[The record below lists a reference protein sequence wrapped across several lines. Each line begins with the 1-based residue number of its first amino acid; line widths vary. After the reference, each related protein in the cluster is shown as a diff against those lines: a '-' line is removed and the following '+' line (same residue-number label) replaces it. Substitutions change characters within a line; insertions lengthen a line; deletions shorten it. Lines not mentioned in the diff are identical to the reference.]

1 MKDIHSLKYPEL
13 VFGIAGPIG
22 IDIDAI
28 VRTLKEVLG
37 SVAYKSALIR
47 ITDEITDVSSP
58 ESKPIN
64 PSFYN
69 MMRYKMAHAS
79 AICRERAD
87 PAYLMRLAILA
98 IKREREAL
106 RESSAYMSNEDDNE
120 KSVVS
125 HIEEDL
131 PSTFSV
137 LSGDDI
143 DISYRSAYIIRQI
156 KRPEEVRL
164 LRQVYGPQF
173 FLISAYGSEARR
185 AKILRDKI
193 KQSDSANIS
202 DAREAYLASQLIEQD
217 MSEGQDSFGQHTRE
231 SFHLADVVVDGIN
244 KDTMRLNIE
253 RFIHAL
259 FGLNEIAPTKS
270 EFGMNAAYTASLR
283 SSDLSRQVGA
293 AVLTDGGELIAQG
306 CNEVPKAFGGTYWD
320 GEQPDFRDVK
330 LGQDSND
337 ILKVDVLTDLVEIM
351 KKHGLLSEKIA
362 KAGSPVQLVNFLI
375 GRGKAPEQF
384 QGIRGALKNS
394 KVMDLTEY
402 GRVVHAEMNSI
413 CDAARTGVALKS
425 SKLFTTTFRCHN
437 CTKHIL
443 AAGIKEVVFLE
454 PYPKSKA
461 KELHDNEIE
470 IEGLSKDKVNFVPFL
485 GITPALY
492 RTVFEKSKRKK
503 DGFAVRWQ
511 HGGPAPMV
519 DVSAPTYLHYE
530 DLVTTNDY
538 VTEVGNVDGGDTPP
552 KSDAADPSTDRDPD
566 Q

>member
-98 IKREREAL
+98 IKRERETL

-293 AVLTDGGELIAQG
+293 AVLTDAGELIAQG

-413 CDAARTGVALKS
+413 CDAARNGVALKS
-425 SKLFTTTFRCHN
+425 SKLFTTTFPCHN

-503 DGFAVRWQ
+503 DGVAVRWQ

-530 DLVTTNDY
+530 DLVTIDDY
-538 VTEVGNVDGGDTPP
+538 VTEVVNADGDGTPP
-552 KSDAADPSTDRDPD
+552 SFNAADPSTDGEPD